1 MTWERAYHAPEVPI
15 PLLQERRNNPGK
27 RVARGIRFVHYE
39 RMVSIVRRVSST
51 LMDSQLLSLIHI

>member
-1 MTWERAYHAPEVPI
+1 MVRVVSYGKVWTVI
-15 PLLQERRNNPGK
+15 DFQLQERGNPGK

-51 LMDSQLLSLIHI
+51 LMDSKL

>member
-15 PLLQERRNNPGK
+15 SLLQERRNNPGK

-51 LMDSQLLSLIHI
+51 LMDSQL

>member
-15 PLLQERRNNPGK
+15 SLLQERGNPGK

-39 RMVSIVRRVSST
+39 CMAYY
-51 LMDSQLLSLIHI
+51 